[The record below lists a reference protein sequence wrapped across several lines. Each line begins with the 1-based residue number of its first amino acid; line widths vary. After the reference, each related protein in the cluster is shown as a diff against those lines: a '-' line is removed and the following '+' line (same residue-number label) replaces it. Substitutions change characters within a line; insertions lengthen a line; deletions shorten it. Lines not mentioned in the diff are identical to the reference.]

1 MPNSLTEHSPA
12 QVFAASVVA
21 ELVAS
26 GVNDFF
32 IAPGARSQAITVA
45 LGQLAAAGSINL
57 HVRLDERSLA
67 FTALGASLGAFRQP
81 VAMVTTSGTAVANLH
96 PAVLEAHHS
105 GVPLI
110 LLTADRPHELRGVG
124 ANQTTNQVGIFGDA
138 VVKCFDVAAP
148 SEADLAAGTLKSR
161 AKDLVAE
168 AMALCQQS
176 QIQAGPVQLNLAFRE
191 PLSGLTPNA
200 QTVLLELFEASGP
213 IIETS
218 EEDSIQNDAMDVPV
232 AIDYSRPT
240 IVIAGAGP
248 NYSAASHGVPIFA
261 EPSSGLRGDYHSV
274 NNYRFL
280 IEQRPDLVDQIEQII
295 VVGKPTLSRPVLAL
309 LRRPGIRVY
318 VEKSIYGHFDIYGNA
333 TQIGNQIEVLAEP
346 DEDWLQHWLQVD
358 AAFVAPKSEGFERR
372 EIIEEVWLASQ
383 VQSQLLLGASRMIR
397 EADFWAPPV
406 EIEVFANRGL
416 AGIDGTI
423 ATATGLA
430 LSNPELTTRALIG
443 DLTFLHDVGSLV
455 IDPVDGQLDLQLIVV
470 NDNGGSI
477 FESLEMAKTL
487 DRESFVRL
495 FKTPQIADLQKLAEA
510 YGWRHVLAKTAL
522 ELRSALKENGRIVI
536 EVALA

>member
-1 MPNSLTEHSPA
+1 MPDSLTTDSPA
-12 QVFAASVVA
+12 QVFAANVVA
-21 ELVAS
+21 ELVAG
-26 GVNDFF
+26 GVTDFF

-45 LGQLAAAGSINL
+45 LGQLAAAGTINL

-67 FTALGASLGAFRQP
+67 FTALGASLGGFRKP
-81 VAMVTTSGTAVANLH
+81 VGVVTTSGTAVANLH

-148 SEADLAAGTLKSR
+148 SDADLVAGRLPDL
-161 AKDLVAE
+161 AKALVAE
-168 AMALCQQS
+168 AMELCQQS

-200 QTVLLELFEASGP
+200 QTVYEELLKWQPTDAQPDLLPLELG
-213 IIETS
+213 
-218 EEDSIQNDAMDVPV
+218 DAPV
-232 AIDYSRPT
+232 SIDYSRPT

-248 NYSAASHGVPIFA
+248 NYSGASHGVPIFA
-261 EPSSGLRGDYHSV
+261 EPSSGLRGDYHSI

-280 IEQRPDLVDQIEQII
+280 MEQRPDLIDQIEQII

-309 LRRPGIRVY
+309 LRRPNLRVF
-318 VEKSIYGHFDIYGNA
+318 VEKSIYGHFDLYGNA
-333 TQIGNQIEVLAEP
+333 TQIGNRIEVLGEP
-346 DEDWLQHWLQVD
+346 DEAWLQQWLQVD
-358 AAFVAPKSEGFERR
+358 QDFIAPKSDGFERR
-372 EIIEEVWLASQ
+372 QIIEEVWLASQ
-383 VQSQLLLGASRMIR
+383 VESQLLLGASRMIR
-397 EADFWAPPV
+397 EADFWAPAV
-406 EIEVFANRGL
+406 EIEVYSNRGL

-455 IDPVDGQLDLQLIVV
+455 IDPNDGELDLQIIVV

-487 DRESFVRL
+487 DRESFERL
-495 FKTPQIADLQKLAEA
+495 FKTPQIADLKKLAEA
-510 YGWRHVLAKTAL
+510 YGWNHVYATDEL
-522 ELRSALKENGRIVI
+522 ELRAALKQTGRIVI